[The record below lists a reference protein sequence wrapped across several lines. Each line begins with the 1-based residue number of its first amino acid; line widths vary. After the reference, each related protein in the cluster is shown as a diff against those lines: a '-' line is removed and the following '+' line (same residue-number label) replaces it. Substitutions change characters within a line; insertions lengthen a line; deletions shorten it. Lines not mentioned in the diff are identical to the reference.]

1 MAACSKRTVNN
12 SSLTGR
18 SEYCRTVRLSLKKL
32 SMIHILFTSIPA
44 LGSLCDQIPIRRYY
58 YNCTVLDYLCAN
70 LRFFFRNFALSV
82 HLHFYVLPFII
93 SKKMFVPEKNF
104 IFKDFPIIKDYGD
117 DEPFFRILTSHG
129 EVRLN
134 KLPFQK
140 GEPLPDTLN
149 CRIKG
154 YNGTEEVLGH
164 NMPRYVSEFYAD
176 GFSKG
181 LEFEFKVV
189 AKPNE
194 DVKFYRLT
202 DEHGLQFRLN
212 DSTAKLTVGQTIK
225 CRFELLDQNLYT
237 LRRSSADS
245 QLRMQKMF
253 DLSAIIGVRGNAVQR
268 IESEIRQ
275 MPELA
280 EAMDELDRGL
290 PSWIITASRAI
301 KSFMPRWFSDA
312 VGGKRD
318 LELVGRILDG
328 YRRLLLYLL
337 QGSDFLRNVK
347 GPERNQM
354 QDELTHAIEQID
366 IYHQTLSI
374 IKDRRQKDFINNL
387 LKYLKVSGYIFHPEK
402 QFAILMILFRT
413 TPELVNSSLGS
424 IFDTLMGWGP
434 DTWKAEP
441 FRRAFVDQLEI
452 YISDTREQIDHFLT
466 PETASDNEMIERMLT
481 AIAIQQCLAVPGD
494 HIDLRLNMSFFFRCL
509 SLLRRTKADT
519 LLTKSLLSLMNVKLP
534 TDFTWQEIKEPTMMM
549 TRAAVDPP
557 KNAVLPPEPK
567 FFESGPVEF
576 EVRDSGLV
584 FRRIDRDGD
593 RQIPNGM
600 MPWMNPQ
607 VELDIPH
614 PINRQKMKSLE
625 GHADF
630 WGEIEDK
637 LFEVRSKAD
646 SYGSAKRNADIDDV
660 VRIEIDRVIPSSTDP
675 TRAEAFHCKVVDD
688 HFIDTEG
695 IIRAE
700 EIVGYTLHNVTAG
713 TFRNNQGEPLQFNAT
728 VVDFDLNDNL
738 EFSLLETARM
748 ATRDLT
754 WSGDKCYC
762 VVTKDNGHSYSA
774 ISEKGFGLFVNKYPD
789 DELPFRPGSILLVS
803 VTDFNNDT
811 VHAVVEEG
819 PIDGK
824 IINNANALHNLLLS
838 IAVNDDMDNL
848 GAGIDDE
855 DLMSKSDVRE
865 IVEILRYKA
874 VSTSD
879 SILQAYDYLSFA
891 GLLARAIGDQ
901 PLVNALRAH
910 KSILTLHQHYAKNKQ
925 VFRDDIE
932 RIKALAPGNA
942 LVERMAAR
950 LDIVASLGHPEDNEW
965 LWGISTAPN
974 VSASDKEI
982 AQMTLSHN
990 LLYDLNFDSPEASAI
1005 KEAIAKKL
1013 NVYSEA
1019 RNLKY
1024 YGSESQ
1030 YLEFKSSLVYPA
1042 QKGKSGLSVADP
1054 DKQEHEI
1061 LHIIASFMNTT
1072 GGTLYIGVND
1082 DHYERGLEEDFKFY
1096 KLDQSERN
1104 TMYRRS
1110 IRTAD
1115 NMANYLQNLID
1126 KAFNLGSLAGEYAK
1140 TFVDEEATKSVIGVK
1155 VMACPRVVTFDD
1167 VIYVRHGNNTKPI
1180 LAQREIDIFRADR
1193 DAMYKRQIE
1202 TAREQARTAKPAEYS
1217 TQISKSLTVPVK
1229 AVELK
1234 EPKADPTEAET
1245 ALILNPADPHIATSR
1260 LRKNVLHDYGTEH
1273 YVTPNFYIRFVGDN
1287 DYIVTD
1293 DEWSIDDESDRLVL
1307 TVTDEEAD
1315 QMLLLIYD
1323 NEMAVKVPMREI
1335 ARKKRNVRHSH
1346 NSERKLVFA
1355 CPVREG
1361 EGLFSL
1367 HSNSKNSIF
1376 ERLTPIDMIMSGSM
1390 GSTPSRLLEAECE
1403 TALYEIVPSERVNEF
1418 ADIKCTGLRRSQVG
1432 QMSKSGISGKVTAA
1446 SAAKEFYRKFTS

>member
-1 MAACSKRTVNN
+1 
-12 SSLTGR
+12 
-18 SEYCRTVRLSLKKL
+18 
-32 SMIHILFTSIPA
+32 
-44 LGSLCDQIPIRRYY
+44 
-58 YNCTVLDYLCAN
+58 
-70 LRFFFRNFALSV
+70 
-82 HLHFYVLPFII
+82 
-93 SKKMFVPEKNF
+93 MFVPEKKP
-104 IFKDFPIIKDYGD
+104 IFKDYPIIKDYGD
-117 DEPFFRILTSHG
+117 DEPFFRIKTDHG

-140 GEPLPDTLN
+140 GQPLPDTLN
-149 CRIKG
+149 CRVKG
-154 YNGTEEVLGH
+154 YNGPDEVIGH

-181 LEFEFKVV
+181 QEFEFKVV
-189 AKPNE
+189 AKPND
-194 DVKFYRLT
+194 DVKFYRLS

-212 DSTAKLTVGQTIK
+212 DPTAKLSIGQTIK

-253 DLSAIIGVRGNAVQR
+253 DLSSIIGVKGNVTAK
-268 IESEIRQ
+268 IEAEIRQ

-280 EAMDELDRGL
+280 EAVDELDRGL

-301 KSFMPRWFSDA
+301 KGFLPRWFSDA
-312 VGGKRD
+312 VSDKRD
-318 LELVGRILDG
+318 LELTGRILDG

-347 GPERNQM
+347 GDERTQM

-366 IYHQTLSI
+366 VYHQTLSI
-374 IKDRRQKDFINNL
+374 IRDRRQKDFINNL
-387 LKYLKVSGYIFHPEK
+387 LRYLKVSGYIFHPEK
-402 QFAILMILFRT
+402 QLAILMILFRT
-413 TPELVNSSLGS
+413 MPELVNSSLGS
-424 IFDTLMGWGP
+424 IFDTLMGWYP

-452 YISDTREQIDHFLT
+452 FISDTREQIDHFLT
-466 PETASDNEMIERMLT
+466 PETSSDNEMIERMLT
-481 AIAIQQCLAVPGD
+481 AIAIQQSLAVPGD

-509 SLLRRTKADT
+509 SLLRRAKADT
-519 LLTKSLLSLMNVKLP
+519 LLTKSLLSLMYVKLP
-534 TDFTWQEIKEPTMMM
+534 TDFTWSEIKEPTMMM

-557 KNAVLPPEPK
+557 KTAMLPPEPK
-567 FFESGPVEF
+567 FFESGHVEF
-576 EVRDSGLV
+576 EVSNAGLI
-584 FRRIDRDGD
+584 FRRIDEDGD
-593 RQIPNGM
+593 PQIPNGM

-607 VELDIPH
+607 IELNIPH
-614 PINRQKMKSLE
+614 PINRQKIKSLD

-630 WGEIEDK
+630 WSEVEEK
-637 LFEVRSKAD
+637 LFDVRVKAD
-646 SYGSAKRNADIDDV
+646 SYGSVKRNLDLDDV

-688 HFIDTEG
+688 HFLDTEG

-700 EIVGYTLHNVTAG
+700 QIVGYTLHNVTMG

-728 VVDFDLNDNL
+728 VLDFDYNDMP
-738 EFSLLETARM
+738 EFSLLETTRM

-789 DELPFRPGSILLVS
+789 DELPYRPGSILLVS

-811 VHAVVEEG
+811 VHAVVEDG

-824 IINNANALHNLLLS
+824 LINNANALHNLLLAIS
-838 IAVNDDMDNL
+838 VNDGDDNINT
-848 GAGIDDE
+848 GIDDE
-855 DLMSKSDVRE
+855 DLISKDDVRE

-874 VSTSD
+874 VSTND

-901 PLVNALRAH
+901 QLVNALRAH
-910 KSILTLHQHYAKNKQ
+910 KGILMLQQQYAKNKQ
-925 VFRDDIE
+925 VFRDEIDA
-932 RIKALAPGNA
+932 IKQLAPGNA
-942 LVERMAAR
+942 LVERMAAK
-950 LDIVASLGHPEDNEW
+950 LEIVSCLGHAEDNDW
-965 LWGISTAPN
+965 LWQLTIDPR
-974 VSASDKEI
+974 VSPSDKEI

-990 LLYDLNFDSPEASAI
+990 LLYDLNFESQAAMAI
-1005 KEAIAKKL
+1005 KESIAKAL

-1042 QKGKSGLSVADP
+1042 QKGKSGISLADP

-1082 DHYERGLEEDFKFY
+1082 DHYERGLDEDFKFY
-1096 KLDQSERN
+1096 KLDQSPRN

-1110 IRTAD
+1110 IKTAD

-1126 KAFNLGSLAGEYAK
+1126 KSFNLGSLAGEYAK
-1140 TFVDEEATKSVIGVK
+1140 TFVDDEATKSVIGVK
-1155 VMACPRVVTFDD
+1155 VTPCPRVVTFDD

-1180 LAQREIDIFRADR
+1180 LAQSEIDIFRADR
-1193 DAMYKRQIE
+1193 EAMYKRQIE
-1202 TAREQARTAKPAEYS
+1202 TAREQARLAVSDTVEQASPAAAP
-1217 TQISKSLTVPVK
+1217 TPAPAPV
-1229 AVELK
+1229 
-1234 EPKADPTEAET
+1234 AET
-1245 ALILNPADPHIATSR
+1245 HESLPNETVALLDPNDNHVATSR
-1260 LRKNVLHDYGTEH
+1260 IRKNVLHDYGTEH
-1273 YVTPNFYIRFVGDN
+1273 FVTPNFYIRFVGDN
-1287 DYIVTD
+1287 EYIVTD
-1293 DEWSIDDESDRLVL
+1293 DEWSIDDDTDRLAL
-1307 TVTDEEAD
+1307 TVTDDEAD
-1315 QMLLLIYD
+1315 KQLLLVYD
-1323 NEMAVKVPMREI
+1323 DERAVRVPMREI
-1335 ARKKRNVRHSH
+1335 AQKKRNVRHQF
-1346 NSERKLVFA
+1346 NAERKLVFA
-1355 CPVREG
+1355 CPVSDAD
-1361 EGLFSL
+1361 GLFSL
-1367 HSNSKNSIF
+1367 HTNSKGSVF
-1376 ERLTPIDMIMSGSM
+1376 ERLTMIDDIASGSM
-1390 GSTPSRLLEAECE
+1390 RSTPERLLEAECD
-1403 TALYEIVPSERVNEF
+1403 TCLYEVIPADRVNDF
-1418 ADIKCTGLRRSQVG
+1418 ADIKSTSLRRSQVG
-1432 QMSKSGISGKVTAA
+1432 QMARSGISGKVTAE
-1446 SAAKEFYRKFTS
+1446 SAAKDLYDKFQG